1 MMDSLARS
9 ASCPATSYGVAFG
22 RIMKSLARSALCALI
37 TVTPRLGSPLGKSL
51 ASSEARLFCL
61 YLYLSE
67 DLLDSMMPPEPPRKA
82 TSASRSHHFG
92 CFSKHKWLLGGK
104 EKRGAQN
111 LTFTP
116 SLGIVLSVSVIGA
129 VVARFVHTEEVTGSN
144 PVSRTKEPPF
154 QGTGVLLC
162 PPGQTHRQQS
172 TAADTTIR
180 E

>member
-1 MMDSLARS
+1 MSREEES
-9 ASCPATSYGVAFG
+9 
-22 RIMKSLARSALCALI
+22 
-37 TVTPRLGSPLGKSL
+37 
-51 ASSEARLFCL
+51 
-61 YLYLSE
+61 
-67 DLLDSMMPPEPPRKA
+67 PRKA
-82 TSASRSHHFG
+82 TSVSRSHHYG
-92 CFSKHKWLLGGK
+92 GFSKHKWLLGGK
-104 EKRGAQN
+104 ETGRKKGAQN

-162 PPGQTHRQQS
+162 PPVFVPTSS
-172 TAADTTIR
+172 TSPAADTTTR